1 MAGSQK
7 EFELLFKLK
16 AALGP
21 NFNGAF
27 KSAINTN
34 NQLRDS
40 MKNVNSL
47 QSKIDGYTK
56 QSAAIDKN
64 KERLALLNAEH
75 DRLQQ
80 ELQQTGEPTDALRKK
95 LERNESQIQQ
105 TTAKIQEQERQLNS
119 YAEELREAGV
129 NTDNLEEANGRLQ
142 KSYEKLQ
149 SSQQTLQKINEKQQQ
164 VQQSISKTKGQLLG
178 TIGAIGAI
186 ATAVYAGPVQAAQ
199 KYETAIAK
207 VGTIADTQEVP
218 LGTLSQQIMQLS
230 NQTGIAAS
238 AVADDVYNAI
248 SAGQK
253 TADAVNFVTNSTKL
267 AKAGFAES
275 SQTLDVLTTVLNAY
289 GMSADKVGTVS
300 DMLVQTQNKGKVTV
314 GELASSMG
322 KIIPTANASNVSLEQ
337 LCAGYA
343 IMTSKG
349 IAAAET
355 TTYMNSMLNELS
367 KSGSTTDKLLREKMG
382 GSFSELMKSGKSLG
396 EILGGIQDEASK
408 SGLAL
413 SDMFSSSEAG
423 KAAMSLLSNGVD
435 GFNASVQDMVNS
447 VGATDSAFAKM
458 EDTTEAKMEKAK
470 NSIANL
476 SIVLGQNL
484 LPIVGNMADKVATVV
499 TKVSE
504 FAAANPK
511 LVQTVLKVAAGLAA
525 LKVGM
530 LTTKLVTLSAEDGIL
545 SLAKK
550 LVGLRAGF
558 IENAAT
564 SAGFAA
570 KLKAAG
576 SGVLS
581 YFGNVKGALG
591 GVGSAIG
598 NIFSGNRVIGA
609 VTGFMGN
616 VKASVVNG
624 FMGLATKAGGALTG
638 AGTKLLG
645 LLLKPFSLVGGK
657 LGPIL
662 GTVGTAIANSPL
674 GKIGGLITRGITGAF
689 SKATTLIAPLGN
701 AVKTVLGPLGNLA
714 KTALGPLGGIA
725 GKILPVVG
733 AITTIITVIKLVQTH
748 LEEIRSFIQRTFGD
762 EALAVFDKIVAVITN
777 VENTIKNVFSGENI
791 GAARDKIQE
800 LFGDKGAA
808 VFDTFVN
815 VLGTVKNAVSEVVG
829 FITANVVPV
838 AEQVLQVIT
847 TQVIPGIVS
856 FIQAAAPTIMQ
867 IIQSVADFIGAIIPV
882 IGSFIAGLMPIIS
895 EIITFISTYVLPI
908 ISELF
913 SFICSTVLP
922 AISDA
927 IQAILPVVQ
936 NVLQTLL
943 PAIQTALST
952 IWNIVS
958 PIIQGILAAV
968 QFVMPT
974 IQAIV
979 QSGVQAISGVISGIV
994 TVLNGIITFI
1004 TGVFSGNWRQAWEG
1018 IKSIFSGI
1026 WQAIKSVCTGAI
1038 NGIISAV
1045 NTVIRGLNKVK
1056 VPDWVPGVGGK
1067 GINISEIP
1075 MLAKGSSNTPDTF
1088 IAGEAG
1094 PELITNA
1101 PGRTVFTAS
1110 QTRSIMAAQNTAATT
1125 AAAVAPTTA
1134 PTTTAQTVNNY
1145 NTAPEVTAGA
1155 GNNGGGAKNVTINNN
1170 PTIVVS
1176 GVQAIS
1182 GVISGIVTVLNGIIT
1197 FITGVFSGNWR
1208 QAWEGIKSIFSGI
1221 WQAIKSVCTGA
1232 INGIIS
1238 AVNTV
1243 IRGLNKVKVP
1253 DWVPGVGGKGIN
1265 ISEIPMLAKGSSNTP
1280 DTFIAGE
1287 AGPEL
1292 ITNAPGRTVFTA
1304 SQTRSIMAA
1313 QNTAATTAAAVA
1325 PTTAPTT
1332 TAQTVNNYN
1341 TAPEVTAG
1349 AGNNGGGAKNV
1360 TINNNPTIV
1369 VNGDKP
1375 EDLDAKLEENNKR
1388 LLRDVEELLDEKED
1402 KERRQKYD

>member
-504 FAAANPK
+504 F
-511 LVQTVLKVAAGLAA
+511 VAAGLAA
-525 LKVGM
+525 LKAGM

-701 AVKTVLGPLGNLA
+701 TVKTVLGPLGNLA

-733 AITTIITVIKLVQTH
+733 VITTIITVIKLVQTH

-777 VENTIKNVFSGENI
+777 VGNTIKNVFSGENI

-1170 PTIVVS
+1170 PTIVV
-1176 GVQAIS
+1176 
-1182 GVISGIVTVLNGIIT
+1182 
-1197 FITGVFSGNWR
+1197 
-1208 QAWEGIKSIFSGI
+1208 
-1221 WQAIKSVCTGA
+1221 
-1232 INGIIS
+1232 
-1238 AVNTV
+1238 
-1243 IRGLNKVKVP
+1243 
-1253 DWVPGVGGKGIN
+1253 
-1265 ISEIPMLAKGSSNTP
+1265 
-1280 DTFIAGE
+1280 
-1287 AGPEL
+1287 
-1292 ITNAPGRTVFTA
+1292 
-1304 SQTRSIMAA
+1304 
-1313 QNTAATTAAAVA
+1313 
-1325 PTTAPTT
+1325 
-1332 TAQTVNNYN
+1332 
-1341 TAPEVTAG
+1341 
-1349 AGNNGGGAKNV
+1349 
-1360 TINNNPTIV
+1360 
-1369 VNGDKP
+1369 NGDKP

>member
-16 AALGP
+16 ASLGG
-21 NFNGAF
+21 NFNSTF

-40 MKNVNSL
+40 LKNVNSL

-64 KERLALLNAEH
+64 KERLAQLNAEH

-80 ELQQTGEPTDALRKK
+80 ELQQTGEPTEALRKK
-95 LERNESQIQQ
+95 LEKNENQIQQ
-105 TTAKIQEQERQLNS
+105 TTAKIEEQEKQLNS
-119 YAEELREAGV
+119 YADELKAAGV

-149 SSQQTLQKINEKQQQ
+149 TSQQTLQKLNDKQQQ
-164 VQQSISKTKGQLLG
+164 VEQSISKTKGQLLG
-178 TIGAIGAI
+178 TIGAISAV
-186 ATAVYAGPVQAAQ
+186 AAAVYAGPVQAAQ
-199 KYETAIAK
+199 QYEKAIAK

-218 LGTLSQQIMQLS
+218 LGTLSQQIMELS
-230 NQTGIAAS
+230 NKTGIAAN
-238 AVADDVYNAI
+238 AIADDVYNAI

-253 TADAVNFVTNSTKL
+253 TGDAVNFVTNSTKL

-289 GMSADKVGTVS
+289 GMSADKVSTVS

-367 KSGSTTDKLLREKMG
+367 KSGSTTDKLLRQKMG
-382 GSFSELMKSGKSLG
+382 GSFAELMASGKSLG
-396 EILGGIQDEASK
+396 EILGGIQEEASK

-435 GFNASVQDMVNS
+435 GFNSSVQDMVNS

-476 SIVLGQNL
+476 GIVLGQNL
-484 LPIVGNMADKVATVV
+484 LPIVGNLADKVAVVV

-511 LVQTVLKVAAGLAA
+511 LVQTALKVAAGLAA

-530 LTTKLVTLSAEDGIL
+530 LTTKLVTLSAQDGIL

-564 SAGFAA
+564 SVGFAE
-570 KLKAAG
+570 KLKTAG
-576 SGVLS
+576 SGILS
-581 YFGNVKGALG
+581 YFGNVKGAMG
-591 GVGSAIG
+591 GVKQSIV
-598 NIFSGNRVIGA
+598 SGFLGIAG
-609 VTGFMGN
+609 
-616 VKASVVNG
+616 KAS
-624 FMGLATKAGGALTG
+624 
-638 AGTKLLG
+638 
-645 LLLKPFSLVGGK
+645 
-657 LGPIL
+657 
-662 GTVGTAIANSPL
+662 
-674 GKIGGLITRGITGAF
+674 
-689 SKATTLIAPLGN
+689 
-701 AVKTVLGPLGNLA
+701 
-714 KTALGPLGGIA
+714 IA

-733 AITTIITVIKLVQTH
+733 VITTIITVIQLVKNH
-748 LEEIRSFIQRTFGD
+748 LEEIRGFIQRTFGD
-762 EALAVFDKIVAVITN
+762 EALAVFDKIVSVITN
-777 VENTIKNVFSGENI
+777 IGDTIKNVFSDGNI

-829 FITANVVPV
+829 FITTYVVPV
-838 AEQVLQVIT
+838 AEQVLQVIV

-867 IIQSVADFIGAIIPV
+867 IIQSIADFIGAIIPV

-922 AISDA
+922 AISAA
-927 IQAILPVVQ
+927 IQAILPVVT

-943 PAIQTALST
+943 PAIQTALTT

-958 PIIQGILAAV
+958 PIIQGILAAI
-968 QFVMPT
+968 QFAMPT
-974 IQAIV
+974 IQSIV
-979 QSGVQAISGVISGIV
+979 QSGVQAISGVISGIA

-1018 IKSIFSGI
+1018 IKQIFSGI
-1026 WQAIKSVCTGAI
+1026 WQGIKSVCTGVI

-1075 MLAKGSSNTPDTF
+1075 MLAKGSKNTPDTF

-1101 PGRTVFTAS
+1101 PGRTVFTAD
-1110 QTRSIMAAQNTAATT
+1110 QTRNILAAQNTAATT
-1125 AAAVAPTTA
+1125 AAAVAPTA
-1134 PTTTAQTVNNY
+1134 AQTTTTPQTVNNY

-1155 GNNGGGAKNVTINNN
+1155 GSGGGSANNVTINNS
-1170 PTIVVS
+1170 PTIV
-1176 GVQAIS
+1176 I
-1182 GVISGIVTVLNGIIT
+1182 
-1197 FITGVFSGNWR
+1197 
-1208 QAWEGIKSIFSGI
+1208 
-1221 WQAIKSVCTGA
+1221 
-1232 INGIIS
+1232 
-1238 AVNTV
+1238 
-1243 IRGLNKVKVP
+1243 
-1253 DWVPGVGGKGIN
+1253 
-1265 ISEIPMLAKGSSNTP
+1265 
-1280 DTFIAGE
+1280 
-1287 AGPEL
+1287 
-1292 ITNAPGRTVFTA
+1292 
-1304 SQTRSIMAA
+1304 
-1313 QNTAATTAAAVA
+1313 
-1325 PTTAPTT
+1325 
-1332 TAQTVNNYN
+1332 
-1341 TAPEVTAG
+1341 
-1349 AGNNGGGAKNV
+1349 
-1360 TINNNPTIV
+1360 
-1369 VNGDKP
+1369 NGDKP
-1375 EDLDAKLEENNKR
+1375 EDLDAKLEENNRK
-1388 LLRDVEELLDEKED
+1388 LLRDVEDLLDEKED
-1402 KERRQKYD
+1402 KEKRQKYD

>member
-545 SLAKK
+545 SLANK

-576 SGVLS
+576 S
-581 YFGNVKGALG
+581 
-591 GVGSAIG
+591 
-598 NIFSGNRVIGA
+598 
-609 VTGFMGN
+609 
-616 VKASVVNG
+616 
-624 FMGLATKAGGALTG
+624 
-638 AGTKLLG
+638 
-645 LLLKPFSLVGGK
+645 
-657 LGPIL
+657 
-662 GTVGTAIANSPL
+662 
-674 GKIGGLITRGITGAF
+674 
-689 SKATTLIAPLGN
+689 
-701 AVKTVLGPLGNLA
+701 LA

-1170 PTIVVS
+1170 PTIVV
-1176 GVQAIS
+1176 
-1182 GVISGIVTVLNGIIT
+1182 
-1197 FITGVFSGNWR
+1197 
-1208 QAWEGIKSIFSGI
+1208 
-1221 WQAIKSVCTGA
+1221 
-1232 INGIIS
+1232 
-1238 AVNTV
+1238 
-1243 IRGLNKVKVP
+1243 
-1253 DWVPGVGGKGIN
+1253 
-1265 ISEIPMLAKGSSNTP
+1265 
-1280 DTFIAGE
+1280 
-1287 AGPEL
+1287 
-1292 ITNAPGRTVFTA
+1292 
-1304 SQTRSIMAA
+1304 
-1313 QNTAATTAAAVA
+1313 
-1325 PTTAPTT
+1325 
-1332 TAQTVNNYN
+1332 
-1341 TAPEVTAG
+1341 
-1349 AGNNGGGAKNV
+1349 
-1360 TINNNPTIV
+1360 
-1369 VNGDKP
+1369 NGDKP

>member
-16 AALGP
+16 ASLGG
-21 NFNGAF
+21 NFNSTF

-40 MKNVNSL
+40 LKNVNSL

-64 KERLALLNAEH
+64 KERLAQLNAEH

-80 ELQQTGEPTDALRKK
+80 ELQQTGEPTEALRKK
-95 LERNESQIQQ
+95 LEKNENQIQQ
-105 TTAKIQEQERQLNS
+105 TTAKIEEQEKQLNS
-119 YAEELREAGV
+119 YADELKAAGV

-149 SSQQTLQKINEKQQQ
+149 TSQQTLQKLNDKQQQ
-164 VQQSISKTKGQLLG
+164 VEQSISKTKGQLLG
-178 TIGAIGAI
+178 TIGAISAV
-186 ATAVYAGPVQAAQ
+186 AAAVYAGPVQAAQ
-199 KYETAIAK
+199 QYEKAIAK

-218 LGTLSQQIMQLS
+218 LGTLSQQIMELS
-230 NQTGIAAS
+230 NKTGIAAN
-238 AVADDVYNAI
+238 AIADDVYNAI

-253 TADAVNFVTNSTKL
+253 TGDAVNFVTNSTKL

-289 GMSADKVGTVS
+289 GMSADKVSTVS

-367 KSGSTTDKLLREKMG
+367 KSGSATDKLLRQKMG
-382 GSFSELMKSGKSLG
+382 GSFAELMASGKSLG
-396 EILGGIQDEASK
+396 EILGGIQEEASK

-435 GFNASVQDMVNS
+435 GFNSSVQDMVNS

-476 SIVLGQNL
+476 GIVLGQNL
-484 LPIVGNMADKVATVV
+484 LPIVGNLADKVAVVV

-511 LVQTVLKVAAGLAA
+511 LVQTALKVAAGLAA

-530 LTTKLVTLSAEDGIL
+530 LTTKLVTLSAQDGIL

-564 SAGFAA
+564 SVSFAE
-570 KLKAAG
+570 KLKTAG
-576 SGVLS
+576 SGILS
-581 YFGNVKGALG
+581 YFGNVKGAMG

-598 NIFSGNRVIGA
+598 NIFSGNRVVGA
-609 VTGFMGN
+609 VTGFMGG
-616 VKASVVNG
+616 VKQSIVSGFLGIAGKAS
-624 FMGLATKAGGALTG
+624 GALTG
-638 AGTKLLG
+638 AGTKMLG
-645 LLLKPFSLVGGK
+645 LMLKPFSLIGGK

-662 GTVGTAIANSPL
+662 GTVGSAIANSPL
-674 GKIGGLITRGITGAF
+674 GKVGGFITKGITGAF

-701 AVKTVLGPLGNLA
+701 AVKTVLGPIGNLA

-733 AITTIITVIKLVQTH
+733 VITTIITVIQLVKNH
-748 LEEIRSFIQRTFGD
+748 LEEIRGFIQRTFGD
-762 EALAVFDKIVAVITN
+762 EALAVFDKIVSIITN
-777 VENTIKNVFSGENI
+777 IGDTIKNVFSDGNI

-829 FITANVVPV
+829 FITTYVVPV
-838 AEQVLQVIT
+838 AEQVLQVIV

-867 IIQSVADFIGAIIPV
+867 
-882 IGSFIAGLMPIIS
+882 IIS

-922 AISDA
+922 AISAA
-927 IQAILPVVQ
+927 IQAILPVVT

-943 PAIQTALST
+943 PAIQTALTT

-958 PIIQGILAAV
+958 PIIQGILAAI

-974 IQAIV
+974 IQSIV
-979 QSGVQAISGVISGIV
+979 QSGVQAISGVISGIA

-1018 IKSIFSGI
+1018 IKQIFSGI
-1026 WQAIKSVCTGAI
+1026 WQGIKSVCTGVI

-1075 MLAKGSSNTPDTF
+1075 MLAKGSKNTPDTF

-1101 PGRTVFTAS
+1101 PGRTVFTAD
-1110 QTRSIMAAQNTAATT
+1110 QTRNILAAQNTAATT
-1125 AAAVAPTTA
+1125 AAAVAPTA
-1134 PTTTAQTVNNY
+1134 AQTTTTPQTVNNY

-1155 GNNGGGAKNVTINNN
+1155 GSGGGSANNVTINNS
-1170 PTIVVS
+1170 PTIV
-1176 GVQAIS
+1176 I
-1182 GVISGIVTVLNGIIT
+1182 
-1197 FITGVFSGNWR
+1197 
-1208 QAWEGIKSIFSGI
+1208 
-1221 WQAIKSVCTGA
+1221 
-1232 INGIIS
+1232 
-1238 AVNTV
+1238 
-1243 IRGLNKVKVP
+1243 
-1253 DWVPGVGGKGIN
+1253 
-1265 ISEIPMLAKGSSNTP
+1265 
-1280 DTFIAGE
+1280 
-1287 AGPEL
+1287 
-1292 ITNAPGRTVFTA
+1292 
-1304 SQTRSIMAA
+1304 
-1313 QNTAATTAAAVA
+1313 
-1325 PTTAPTT
+1325 
-1332 TAQTVNNYN
+1332 
-1341 TAPEVTAG
+1341 
-1349 AGNNGGGAKNV
+1349 
-1360 TINNNPTIV
+1360 
-1369 VNGDKP
+1369 NGDKP
-1375 EDLDAKLEENNKR
+1375 EDLDAKLEENNRK
-1388 LLRDVEELLDEKED
+1388 LLRDVEDLLDEKED
-1402 KERRQKYD
+1402 KEKRQKYD

>member
-16 AALGP
+16 ASLGG
-21 NFNGAF
+21 NFNSTF

-40 MKNVNSL
+40 LKNVNSL

-64 KERLALLNAEH
+64 KERLAQLNAEH

-80 ELQQTGEPTDALRKK
+80 ELQQTGEPTEALRKK
-95 LERNESQIQQ
+95 LEKNENQIQQ
-105 TTAKIQEQERQLNS
+105 TTAKIEEQEKQLNS
-119 YAEELREAGV
+119 YADGLKAAGV

-149 SSQQTLQKINEKQQQ
+149 TSQQTLQKLNDKQQQ
-164 VQQSISKTKGQLLG
+164 VEQSISKTKGQLLG
-178 TIGAIGAI
+178 TIGAISAV
-186 ATAVYAGPVQAAQ
+186 AAAVYAGPVQAAQ
-199 KYETAIAK
+199 QYEKAIAK

-218 LGTLSQQIMQLS
+218 LGTLSQQIMELS
-230 NQTGIAAS
+230 NKTGIAAN
-238 AVADDVYNAI
+238 AIADDVYNAI

-253 TADAVNFVTNSTKL
+253 TGDAVNFVTNSTKL

-289 GMSADKVGTVS
+289 GMSADKVSTVS

-367 KSGSTTDKLLREKMG
+367 KSGSTTDKLLRQKMG
-382 GSFSELMKSGKSLG
+382 GSFAELMASGKSLG
-396 EILGGIQDEASK
+396 EILGGIQEEASK

-435 GFNASVQDMVNS
+435 GFNSSVQDMVNS

-476 SIVLGQNL
+476 GIVLGQNL
-484 LPIVGNMADKVATVV
+484 LPIVGNLADKVAVVV

-511 LVQTVLKVAAGLAA
+511 LVQTALKVAAGLAA

-530 LTTKLVTLSAEDGIL
+530 LTTKLVTLSAQDGIL

-550 LVGLRAGF
+550 LLGLRAGF

-564 SAGFAA
+564 SVSFAE
-570 KLKAAG
+570 KLKTAG
-576 SGVLS
+576 SGILS
-581 YFGNVKGALG
+581 YFGNVKGAMG

-598 NIFSGNRVIGA
+598 NIFSGNRVVGA
-609 VTGFMGN
+609 VTGFMGG
-616 VKASVVNG
+616 VKQSIVSGFLGIAGKAS
-624 FMGLATKAGGALTG
+624 GALTG
-638 AGTKLLG
+638 AGTKMLG
-645 LLLKPFSLVGGK
+645 LMLKPFSLIGGK

-662 GTVGTAIANSPL
+662 GTVGGAIANSPL
-674 GKIGGLITRGITGAF
+674 GKVGGFITKGITGAF

-701 AVKTVLGPLGNLA
+701 AVKTVLGPIGNLA

-733 AITTIITVIKLVQTH
+733 VITTIITVIQLVKNH
-748 LEEIRSFIQRTFGD
+748 LEEIRGFIQRTFGD
-762 EALAVFDKIVAVITN
+762 EALAVFDKIVSVITN
-777 VENTIKNVFSGENI
+777 IGDTIKNVFSDGNI

-800 LFGDKGAA
+800 LFGDKGTA

-815 VLGTVKNAVSEVVG
+815 VLGTVKNA
-829 FITANVVPV
+829 
-838 AEQVLQVIT
+838 
-847 TQVIPGIVS
+847 
-856 FIQAAAPTIMQ
+856 
-867 IIQSVADFIGAIIPV
+867 
-882 IGSFIAGLMPIIS
+882 IS

-922 AISDA
+922 AISAA
-927 IQAILPVVQ
+927 IQAILPVVT

-943 PAIQTALST
+943 HAIQTALTT

-958 PIIQGILAAV
+958 PIIQGILAAI

-974 IQAIV
+974 IQSIV
-979 QSGVQAISGVISGIV
+979 QSGVQAISGVISGIA

-1018 IKSIFSGI
+1018 IKQIFSGI
-1026 WQAIKSVCTGAI
+1026 WQGIKSVCTGVI

-1075 MLAKGSSNTPDTF
+1075 MLAKGSKNTPDTF

-1101 PGRTVFTAS
+1101 PGRTVFTAD
-1110 QTRSIMAAQNTAATT
+1110 QTRNILAAQNTAATT
-1125 AAAVAPTTA
+1125 AAAVAPTA
-1134 PTTTAQTVNNY
+1134 AQTTTTPQTVNNY

-1155 GNNGGGAKNVTINNN
+1155 GSGGGSANNVTINNS
-1170 PTIVVS
+1170 PTIV
-1176 GVQAIS
+1176 I
-1182 GVISGIVTVLNGIIT
+1182 
-1197 FITGVFSGNWR
+1197 
-1208 QAWEGIKSIFSGI
+1208 
-1221 WQAIKSVCTGA
+1221 
-1232 INGIIS
+1232 
-1238 AVNTV
+1238 
-1243 IRGLNKVKVP
+1243 
-1253 DWVPGVGGKGIN
+1253 
-1265 ISEIPMLAKGSSNTP
+1265 
-1280 DTFIAGE
+1280 
-1287 AGPEL
+1287 
-1292 ITNAPGRTVFTA
+1292 
-1304 SQTRSIMAA
+1304 
-1313 QNTAATTAAAVA
+1313 
-1325 PTTAPTT
+1325 
-1332 TAQTVNNYN
+1332 
-1341 TAPEVTAG
+1341 
-1349 AGNNGGGAKNV
+1349 
-1360 TINNNPTIV
+1360 
-1369 VNGDKP
+1369 NGDKP
-1375 EDLDAKLEENNKR
+1375 EDLDAKLEENNRK
-1388 LLRDVEELLDEKED
+1388 LLRDVEDLLDEKED
-1402 KERRQKYD
+1402 KEKRQKYD

>member
-16 AALGP
+16 ASLGG
-21 NFNGAF
+21 NFNSTF

-40 MKNVNSL
+40 LKNVNSL

-64 KERLALLNAEH
+64 KERLAQLNAEH

-80 ELQQTGEPTDALRKK
+80 ELQQTGEPTEALRKK
-95 LERNESQIQQ
+95 LEKNENQIQQ
-105 TTAKIQEQERQLNS
+105 TTAKIEEQEKQLNS
-119 YAEELREAGV
+119 YADELKAAGV

-149 SSQQTLQKINEKQQQ
+149 TSQQTLQKLNDKQQQ
-164 VQQSISKTKGQLLG
+164 VEKSISKTKGQLLG
-178 TIGAIGAI
+178 TIGAISAVA
-186 ATAVYAGPVQAAQ
+186 ATVYAGPVQAAQ
-199 KYETAIAK
+199 QYEKAIAK

-218 LGTLSQQIMQLS
+218 LGTLSQQIMELS
-230 NQTGIAAS
+230 NKTGIAAN
-238 AVADDVYNAI
+238 AIADDVYNAI

-253 TADAVNFVTNSTKL
+253 TGDAVNFVTNSTKL

-289 GMSADKVGTVS
+289 GMSADKVSTVS

-367 KSGSTTDKLLREKMG
+367 KSGSTTDKLLRQKMG
-382 GSFSELMKSGKSLG
+382 GSFAELMASGKSLG
-396 EILGGIQDEASK
+396 GILGGIQEEASK

-435 GFNASVQDMVNS
+435 GFNSSVQDMVNS

-476 SIVLGQNL
+476 GIVLGQNL
-484 LPIVGNMADKVATVV
+484 LPIVGNLADKVAVVV

-504 FAAANPK
+504 FAATNPK
-511 LVQTVLKVAAGLAA
+511 LVQTALKVAAGLAA

-530 LTTKLVTLSAEDGIL
+530 LTTKLVTLSAQDGIL

-550 LVGLRAGF
+550 LLGLRAGF

-564 SAGFAA
+564 SVSFAE
-570 KLKAAG
+570 KLKTAG
-576 SGVLS
+576 SGILS
-581 YFGNVKGALG
+581 YFGNVKGAMG

-598 NIFSGNRVIGA
+598 NIFSGNRVVGA
-609 VTGFMGN
+609 VTGFMGG
-616 VKASVVNG
+616 VKQSIVSG
-624 FMGLATKAGGALTG
+624 FL
-638 AGTKLLG
+638 
-645 LLLKPFSLVGGK
+645 
-657 LGPIL
+657 
-662 GTVGTAIANSPL
+662 
-674 GKIGGLITRGITGAF
+674 
-689 SKATTLIAPLGN
+689 
-701 AVKTVLGPLGNLA
+701 
-714 KTALGPLGGIA
+714 GIA

-733 AITTIITVIKLVQTH
+733 VITTIITVIQLVKNH
-748 LEEIRSFIQRTFGD
+748 LEEIRGFIQRTFGD
-762 EALAVFDKIVAVITN
+762 EALAVFDKIVSVITN
-777 VENTIKNVFSGENI
+777 IGDTIKNAFSDGNI

-829 FITANVVPV
+829 FITTYVVPV
-838 AEQVLQVIT
+838 AEQVLQVIV

-867 IIQSVADFIGAIIPV
+867 IIQSIADFIGAIIPV

-922 AISDA
+922 AISAA
-927 IQAILPVVQ
+927 IQAILPVVT

-943 PAIQTALST
+943 PAIQTALTT

-958 PIIQGILAAV
+958 PIIQGILAAI
-968 QFVMPT
+968 QFAMPT
-974 IQAIV
+974 IQSIV
-979 QSGVQAISGVISGIV
+979 QSGVQAISGVISGIA

-1018 IKSIFSGI
+1018 IKQIFSGI
-1026 WQAIKSVCTGAI
+1026 WQGIKSVCTGVI

-1075 MLAKGSSNTPDTF
+1075 MLAKGSKNTPDTF

-1101 PGRTVFTAS
+1101 PGRTVFTAD
-1110 QTRSIMAAQNTAATT
+1110 QTRNILTAQNTAATT
-1125 AAAVAPTTA
+1125 AAAVAPTA
-1134 PTTTAQTVNNY
+1134 QTTTAPQTVNNY

-1155 GNNGGGAKNVTINNN
+1155 GSGGGSANNVTINNS
-1170 PTIVVS
+1170 PTIV
-1176 GVQAIS
+1176 I
-1182 GVISGIVTVLNGIIT
+1182 
-1197 FITGVFSGNWR
+1197 
-1208 QAWEGIKSIFSGI
+1208 
-1221 WQAIKSVCTGA
+1221 
-1232 INGIIS
+1232 
-1238 AVNTV
+1238 
-1243 IRGLNKVKVP
+1243 
-1253 DWVPGVGGKGIN
+1253 
-1265 ISEIPMLAKGSSNTP
+1265 
-1280 DTFIAGE
+1280 
-1287 AGPEL
+1287 
-1292 ITNAPGRTVFTA
+1292 
-1304 SQTRSIMAA
+1304 
-1313 QNTAATTAAAVA
+1313 
-1325 PTTAPTT
+1325 
-1332 TAQTVNNYN
+1332 
-1341 TAPEVTAG
+1341 
-1349 AGNNGGGAKNV
+1349 
-1360 TINNNPTIV
+1360 
-1369 VNGDKP
+1369 NGDKP
-1375 EDLDAKLEENNKR
+1375 EDLDAKLEENNRK
-1388 LLRDVEELLDEKED
+1388 LLRDVEDLLDEKED
-1402 KERRQKYD
+1402 KEKRQKYD

>member
-164 VQQSISKTKGQLLG
+164 VQQSISKTKGQLRG

-447 VGATDSAFAKM
+447 VGATDSAFTKM
-458 EDTTEAKMEKAK
+458 EDTTEAKMKKAK

-609 VTGFMGN
+609 V
-616 VKASVVNG
+616 
-624 FMGLATKAGGALTG
+624 
-638 AGTKLLG
+638 
-645 LLLKPFSLVGGK
+645 
-657 LGPIL
+657 
-662 GTVGTAIANSPL
+662 
-674 GKIGGLITRGITGAF
+674 
-689 SKATTLIAPLGN
+689 
-701 AVKTVLGPLGNLA
+701 LGPLGNLA

-733 AITTIITVIKLVQTH
+733 VITTIITVIKLVQTH

-777 VENTIKNVFSGENI
+777 VGNTIKNVFSGENI

-1170 PTIVVS
+1170 PTIVV
-1176 GVQAIS
+1176 
-1182 GVISGIVTVLNGIIT
+1182 
-1197 FITGVFSGNWR
+1197 
-1208 QAWEGIKSIFSGI
+1208 
-1221 WQAIKSVCTGA
+1221 
-1232 INGIIS
+1232 
-1238 AVNTV
+1238 
-1243 IRGLNKVKVP
+1243 
-1253 DWVPGVGGKGIN
+1253 
-1265 ISEIPMLAKGSSNTP
+1265 
-1280 DTFIAGE
+1280 
-1287 AGPEL
+1287 
-1292 ITNAPGRTVFTA
+1292 
-1304 SQTRSIMAA
+1304 
-1313 QNTAATTAAAVA
+1313 
-1325 PTTAPTT
+1325 
-1332 TAQTVNNYN
+1332 
-1341 TAPEVTAG
+1341 
-1349 AGNNGGGAKNV
+1349 
-1360 TINNNPTIV
+1360 
-1369 VNGDKP
+1369 NGDKP

>member
-458 EDTTEAKMEKAK
+458 EGTTEAKMEKAK

-564 SAGFAA
+564 S
-570 KLKAAG
+570 
-576 SGVLS
+576 
-581 YFGNVKGALG
+581 
-591 GVGSAIG
+591 
-598 NIFSGNRVIGA
+598 
-609 VTGFMGN
+609 
-616 VKASVVNG
+616 
-624 FMGLATKAGGALTG
+624 

-1170 PTIVVS
+1170 PTIVV
-1176 GVQAIS
+1176 
-1182 GVISGIVTVLNGIIT
+1182 
-1197 FITGVFSGNWR
+1197 
-1208 QAWEGIKSIFSGI
+1208 
-1221 WQAIKSVCTGA
+1221 
-1232 INGIIS
+1232 
-1238 AVNTV
+1238 
-1243 IRGLNKVKVP
+1243 
-1253 DWVPGVGGKGIN
+1253 
-1265 ISEIPMLAKGSSNTP
+1265 
-1280 DTFIAGE
+1280 
-1287 AGPEL
+1287 
-1292 ITNAPGRTVFTA
+1292 
-1304 SQTRSIMAA
+1304 
-1313 QNTAATTAAAVA
+1313 
-1325 PTTAPTT
+1325 
-1332 TAQTVNNYN
+1332 
-1341 TAPEVTAG
+1341 
-1349 AGNNGGGAKNV
+1349 
-1360 TINNNPTIV
+1360 
-1369 VNGDKP
+1369 NGDKP